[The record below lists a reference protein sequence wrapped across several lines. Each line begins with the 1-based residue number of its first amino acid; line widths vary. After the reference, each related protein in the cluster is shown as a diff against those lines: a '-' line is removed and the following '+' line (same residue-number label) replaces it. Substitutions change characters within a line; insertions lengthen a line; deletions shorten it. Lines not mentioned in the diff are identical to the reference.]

1 MRLSYTYTDGEHTR
15 ASDVPAGVQK
25 GDVLDYTPRHI
36 AQLQLGME
44 SNSGWKSYLAA
55 SYIDGSCTTTSCDRD
70 GVDSRFLRT
79 DSLVTVDVA
88 ASYALSHQA
97 ELYARMENIFDE
109 QEITHRGSDGARG
122 NIGRNG
128 SVGLRLRF

>member
-55 SYIDGSCTTTSCDRD
+55 SY
-70 GVDSRFLRT
+70 
-79 DSLVTVDVA
+79 
-88 ASYALSHQA
+88 ALSHQA